1 MITTTRSGIPGDAL
15 NVGLEGDQADVICA
29 MLRPA
34 AHSPKFPTLLLY
46 KSRQIY
52 AEPIPNISKSV
63 WFQRQASPK
72 KALGVLWDFK
82 GLQGSKSKNDV
93 SPNFCPAEWAQIA
106 RGTRSIRPDLTERR
120 KTTVTQLAFL
130 KKTNRQKIGQ
140 QINRAKTDD
149 LPVGAN
155 NLNQG
160 SRAP

>member
-34 AHSPKFPTLLLY
+34 TRSPRFPTLLLY

-52 AEPIPNISKSV
+52 AEPIPSISKSV

-82 GLQGSKSKNDV
+82 GLQGSKIEK
-93 SPNFCPAEWAQIA
+93 
-106 RGTRSIRPDLTERR
+106 
-120 KTTVTQLAFL
+120 
-130 KKTNRQKIGQ
+130 
-140 QINRAKTDD
+140 
-149 LPVGAN
+149 
-155 NLNQG
+155 
-160 SRAP
+160 

>member
-1 MITTTRSGIPGDAL
+1 MVPTPSFSKES
-15 NVGLEGDQADVICA
+15 VGGFVG
-29 MLRPA
+29 
-34 AHSPKFPTLLLY
+34 
-46 KSRQIY
+46 
-52 AEPIPNISKSV
+52 
-63 WFQRQASPK
+63 FQRVT
-72 KALGVLWDFK
+72 GV
-82 GLQGSKSKNDV
+82 KNRKMMF

-149 LPVGAN
+149 LPAGAN